1 LERKEKP
8 NSKQRKGNKV
18 ITQTEITLEKNETGG
33 LVITAL
39 VSGYL
44 VTRHYYYYTKR
55 EAARLFLNE
64 INGKKEATK

>member
-1 LERKEKP
+1 M
-8 NSKQRKGNKV
+8 
-18 ITQTEITLEKNETGG
+18 ITQKEITLEKNETGG

-55 EAARLFLNE
+55 EAARLFLQE
-64 INGKKEATK
+64 INGKKEVTK

>member
-1 LERKEKP
+1 M
-8 NSKQRKGNKV
+8 
-18 ITQTEITLEKNETGG
+18 ITQTDITIQKNETGG

-64 INGKKEATK
+64 ANGKKEATN